1 MKNGGVYMQGNSFS
15 GLWSLLANATMTVV
29 KVAGAPVTAVK
40 KIVKK

>member
-1 MKNGGVYMQGNSFS
+1 MKDSNFL
-15 GLWSLLANATMTVV
+15 GLWSMLANASMTIV